1 MDINAL
7 LSPESSA
14 GSLQE
19 RSPSSPN
26 PPREATKTQRPK
38 GARRIT
44 TGTSGLSREVHRSP
58 DRTRPQFAPPPLP
71 RNGSAGY
78 PTNAPH
84 AFSPQNIVQ
93 SAPGFRPLPTPH
105 QMPPVPPTSYPTQ
118 TIHNAGYQSYPP
130 NQQPLQR
137 PAMTDR
143 SSSSTST
150 TPQMQVL
157 ADVASKQVHRPTS
170 RTNSG
175 GSVRQA
181 DIDVQRSPSFG
192 HQSQPPPP
200 PIFRNRSGQ
209 SLADLTMAEG
219 PSQTPPPRSFT
230 SNSLSEAELQTVTD
244 LLGYLREN
252 SYAYDSHVQ
261 LINLLRK
268 GFLAHVYP
276 PSDAD
281 EIAQQDPH
289 SYGLLNE
296 LRQAREAMDSRFAV
310 GEDLWADWL
319 ADEVLIANSGEER
332 VNVTEL
338 YQKAVSDEPASV
350 KLWVAYADFVQ
361 VNHAACQDLEG
372 SDQTGWTQEDKEL
385 CKELFT
391 KEMLAN
397 VLEQAVAATQWRIDT
412 SHLLWDRFADLA
424 QQTFPS
430 APSSDD
436 VRRLRDMFIQRLQ
449 IPHATSAQT
458 AQLFWPIINKFE
470 PNNWEMIMAQVS
482 EMAEPARRQ
491 VTIREAHEVAV
502 QRSEEAGDKA
512 ALFNAFNDYLQWD
525 RKHRDRGAFAHE
537 LSRSLYDRALLRF
550 PTYTEWWIDY
560 IDLVISHSSAA
571 APLLPLIERATR
583 HCPWSGDLW
592 GKRILRSAVEN
603 KPYFE
608 VEHTK
613 HRATNSG
620 LLDIGGLEELLK
632 VLQQWCNYLRRHA
645 FAITSS
651 EDNQDTAE
659 VGIVQALE
667 DIQRAGETVYG
678 KDFKG
683 DPLYRLEAIQIKF
696 LTEAR
701 RLNDARE
708 IWRRLVAAQ
717 QKSYDFW
724 HKYYQWEILL
734 WGSDRLNDARRV
746 ETKENGPHLATA
758 VVQEALSSK
767 HIDLPEKAVELYLLH
782 FEHHESAEKYQA
794 ALIEARNFNK
804 RLAVR
809 RAREAEAA
817 AAEKVQQPAAVV
829 ETQLMAA
836 PGGKRK
842 AEDVITNA
850 EGSKRPKSDTP
861 QASSSGDVSASASA
875 QMKRDREHNTVTMR
889 NLPAEVTE
897 LDIQKFFRDI
907 SKPVSINILKG
918 KDGATASATVEFES
932 HEDVITAKTR
942 NGKEIGGHEVRIH
955 GGSQNTLYVTNYPAE
970 YDEIAI
976 RKLFEGYGEIISVR
990 LPSLKYNNR
999 RRFCY
1004 VQFLNEETARA
1015 AEAAMDGK
1023 MIDGQHELLAKVS
1036 NPDAKKQRSGAQAEG
1051 RELFVKNIDRNASEA
1066 EVTEYFGQCGKVAS
1080 INLVKL
1086 VNGKRTGTAF
1096 IVFSNADEANAA
1108 LAANNKPFK
1117 DRILHVELSTPKAE
1131 GRSAPMERARKT
1143 DVIVKG
1149 TTPEPDGTNGRRG
1162 SDVSMAS
1169 APHAHDQN
1177 FRTARERKIAI
1188 FNLPDTVNDARIR
1201 TAMEQYGPIIKIQL
1215 RYQEKGA
1222 IVEFANIKD
1231 AFNVRAG
1238 VDLSSLGAEVETGD
1252 VADLLGKK
1260 GKQQNHSNVGAGAGK
1275 LLGGPSGISRPS
1287 QRSGRRGGLGF
1298 KRGGLGFSGPTT
1310 TSSDGAGTSEPASGG
1325 KSNADF
1331 RAMVE
1336 AGKPAPS
1343 ASKSSE
1349 DGS

>member
-7 LSPESSA
+7 LAPESSA
-14 GSLQE
+14 GTLHE
-19 RSPSSPN
+19 RSSSGSD
-26 PPREATKTQRPK
+26 PPRKTTKTQRPK

-44 TGTSGLSREVHRSP
+44 TGTSSLSREVHRSP
-58 DRTRPQFAPPPLP
+58 DRTLPQYAPLP
-71 RNGSAGY
+71 LPGNGSAGY
-78 PTNAPH
+78 PANAPH
-84 AFSPQNIVQ
+84 AIPPQNIVQ

-105 QMPPVPPTSYPTQ
+105 QTPPVPTTSYPSRPVQ
-118 TIHNAGYQSYPP
+118 NPVYQSYPP
-130 NQQPLQR
+130 NRQTPQR
-137 PAMTDR
+137 PAVTDR
-143 SSSSTST
+143 SSSSPSTT
-150 TPQMQVL
+150 TPQMEVL
-157 ADVASKQVHRPTS
+157 ADVASRQVHRPTS

-175 GSVRQA
+175 GSIRQA
-181 DIDVQRSPSFG
+181 DIDAQRSPFFG
-192 HQSQPPPP
+192 HQPQPP
-200 PIFRNRSGQ
+200 PIFRNKSGQ
-209 SLADLTMAEG
+209 SLADLTMAEA

-230 SNSLSEAELQTVTD
+230 SNSLSEAELQTVTE

-261 LINLLRK
+261 LINLLHK

-276 PSDAD
+276 PSDAE

-310 GEDLWADWL
+310 GEEIWADWL
-319 ADEVLIANSGEER
+319 ADEVLIAKSGEER

-361 VNHAACQDLEG
+361 VNQAACHDLEG

-397 VLEQAVAATQWRIDT
+397 VLEQAVAATQWRIDA

-424 QQTFPS
+424 LQTFPS
-430 APSSDD
+430 APFSGD
-436 VRRLRDMFIQRLQ
+436 VLRLREMFIQRLQ

-458 AQLFWPIINKFE
+458 AQLFWHIINKFE
-470 PNNWEMIMAQVS
+470 PNNWELIMAQVN
-482 EMAEPARRQ
+482 EIAEPARRQ
-491 VTIREAHEVAV
+491 VTMREAHEVAV
-502 QRSEEAGDKA
+502 QRSEESGDRA
-512 ALFNAFNDYLQWD
+512 ALFSAFNDYLQWD

-537 LSRSLYDRALLRF
+537 LSCSLYDRALIRF

-560 IDLVISHSSAA
+560 IDLVVSHGSAA

-608 VEHTK
+608 VDHTK

-667 DIQRAGETVYG
+667 DIQRAGVTVYG
-678 KDFKG
+678 KEFKG

-708 IWRRLVAAQ
+708 IWRRLVAV
-717 QKSYDFW
+717 QKDSYDFW

-734 WGSDRLNDARRV
+734 WGSDRLNDACRV

-794 ALIEARNFNK
+794 ALIEARNFEK
-804 RLAVR
+804 RLAMR

-817 AAEKVQQPAAVV
+817 AAEVVHQPAAVV
-829 ETQLMAA
+829 ETQPMAVA
-836 PGGKRK
+836 GGKRK
-842 AEDVITNA
+842 AEDVITNG
-850 EGSKRPKSDTP
+850 ECSKKPKSDTP
-861 QASSSGDVSASASA
+861 QASSSGEASASASA
-875 QMKRDREHNTVTMR
+875 QIKRDREHNTVTMR
-889 NLPAEVTE
+889 NLSAEVTE

-907 SKPVSINILKG
+907 GKPISINILKG
-918 KDGATASATVEFES
+918 NDGETASATVEFES
-932 HEDVITAKTR
+932 HEDVVAAKTR
-942 NGKEIGGHEVRIH
+942 NGKELGGHEVRIH

-970 YDEIAI
+970 YDETAI
-976 RKLFEGYGEIISVR
+976 RNLFEGYGEIISVR

-1004 VQFLNEETARA
+1004 VQFLNEETTRA
-1015 AEAAMDGK
+1015 VEAAMDGK
-1023 MIDGQHELLAKVS
+1023 MIDGQHKLLAKVS

-1066 EVTEYFGQCGKVAS
+1066 EVTNYFNQYGNVAG
-1080 INLVKL
+1080 INVVKL

-1096 IVFSNADEANAA
+1096 IVFSTADEANAA

-1117 DRILHVELSTPKAE
+1117 DRILHVELSTSKAE
-1131 GRSAPMERARKT
+1131 GRTAPMERARKT

-1149 TTPEPDGTNGRRG
+1149 TTPEPDGTNGQRG
-1162 SDVSMAS
+1162 SDVSTAS
-1169 APHAHDQN
+1169 APHGHDEN

-1201 TAMEQYGPIIKIQL
+1201 AAMEHHGPIIKIQL

-1231 AFNVRAG
+1231 AFNVRSG
-1238 VDLSSLGAEVETGD
+1238 VDVSSLGDEVKTGD
-1252 VADLLGKK
+1252 VADLLGRK
-1260 GKQQNHSNVGAGAGK
+1260 GKQQQSNVGAGAGK
-1275 LLGGPSGISRPS
+1275 LLGAPSGISRPS
-1287 QRSGRRGGLGF
+1287 QRGGRRGGLGF
-1298 KRGGLGFSGPTT
+1298 KRGGLGFSGPTKT
-1310 TSSDGAGTSEPASGG
+1310 NSDGAGTSEPASGG

-1343 ASKSSE
+1343 ASKPAENES
-1349 DGS
+1349 